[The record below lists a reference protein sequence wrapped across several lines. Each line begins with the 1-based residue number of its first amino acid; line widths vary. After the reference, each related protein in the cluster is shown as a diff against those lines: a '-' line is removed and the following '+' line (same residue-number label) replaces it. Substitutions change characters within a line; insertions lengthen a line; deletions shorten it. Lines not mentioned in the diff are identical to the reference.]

1 MRVGILGLGKMGRLH
16 LMNALRMDN
25 ATVVAVA
32 DQSKRNL
39 RKARNLNSHL
49 KTYDD
54 YKKLIDSE
62 NLNAVIISLPNFLKE
77 ESILY
82 ALEKNLD
89 IFVDKPLARNF
100 PEAERIAK
108 KVRAK
113 DVRLM
118 VGVNYRYID
127 SVQKL
132 KKKVDEGQIGDAVI
146 ATLELI
152 MNGPFS
158 HPLVPQPVQEWWLNR
173 EKSGGGALIDLGYH
187 LIDICNW
194 MFGDLELSY
203 STLGHG
209 YNLPIEDSATL
220 ILRSTK
226 TGTRCVMNVGWFSR
240 IIFPRF
246 NFRVNMH
253 GTNGYISTDQF
264 APRNFYLNSAKEALS
279 NIAKR
284 VTGRKINLLSYT
296 YYYNSF
302 AKVLENFFDDVTKD
316 EDSSVSLDG
325 QIEVI
330 KLIEDAYKKHEVAVN
345 D

>member
-220 ILRSTK
+220 VLRSTK

>member
-62 NLNAVIISLPNFLKE
+62 DLNAVVISLPNFLKE

-220 ILRSTK
+220 VLRSTK